1 MARRLLPGRTMRS
14 TLLMLTL
21 VLVTGCPGGG
31 TCSSSETLFPS
42 PGARGTNTDAGVV
55 VDVTWLSTS
64 APPAF
69 YASPTVTGGARLL
82 DAGVTGAQVISTD
95 SPDGG
100 LAFELRYREGP
111 TRTCRHIGMD
121 DTYVLSVSLRLFADG
136 GVGVGTVT
144 TSVDLGA
151 L

>member
-1 MARRLLPGRTMRS
+1 MRS

-31 TCSSSETLFPS
+31 PCSSSETLFPS
-42 PGARGTNTDAGVV
+42 PRVGGSNSDAGVV
-55 VDVTWLSTS
+55 VDVTWQSTS

-69 YASPTVTGGARLL
+69 YASPTVTGGTRLL
-82 DAGVTGAQVISTD
+82 DAGVTGAQVISTA

-100 LAFELRYREGP
+100 LAFDLRYVEGP
-111 TRTCRHIGMD
+111 TRTCGHIGMD
-121 DTYVLSVSLRLFADG
+121 DTYVLSVAMPLLADG

-144 TSVDLGA
+144 TSIELGA